1 LHIKEGLKL
10 PECEVCIQGKLK
22 TMFFENE
29 NKQRCLNLLKIIHS
43 DVCRPMSTE
52 SLGGSKYMVSFIDD
66 YSRWRE
72 IYFLKGKD
80 KVFQVFKDFKIT

>member
-1 LHIKEGLKL
+1 VFQCIFALAIKKGKLKL

-43 DVCRPMSTE
+43 DVYGPMSTE
-52 SLGGSKYMVSFIDD
+52 SLGRSKYMVSFIDD
-66 YSRWRE
+66 YS
-72 IYFLKGKD
+72 
-80 KVFQVFKDFKIT
+80 